1 MRNSSC
7 AIKEQQFQDAIN
19 SAMGMELTAV
29 AQPAGQPEPTGP
41 GAAFAPPALMAAPV
55 PGQTFEVR
63 ARLANRGGI
72 TVATPT
78 AASSSS
84 AKATEDRAAITIEGD
99 RGWQIA
105 PGQATGGPNLERHQQ
120 ATARVTVTLAD
131 DVALSTKPYFSRN
144 GLQESRYTLSD
155 PTQFGKPASTPPLRA
170 VGRYAIDGVSIEIR
184 ETVKRREAKL
194 PYGDVLREVRSVPR
208 LAVSISPANAIIPL
222 GSTEVRRASDG
233 RSTNVAIEVTVL
245 HNAEAPTSGQV
256 GLRLP
261 AGWKSEPTSQ
271 PSASPGRVSARR
283 IRFKVTP
290 SAVDA
295 KPYQIEAVATAAGK
309 EYREG
314 YELIDHRDLELR
326 YLYRPS
332 TTDVRGVNVTTVA
345 G

>member
-1 MRNSSC
+1 MQGLQLTRAAIAGAKDEDAKFIL

-72 TVATPT
+72 TVATPP
-78 AASSSS
+78 AA
-84 AKATEDRAAITIEGD
+84 TLRQDGGQAAITIEGD
-99 RGWQIA
+99 RGWQIS

-170 VGRYAIDGVSIEIR
+170 VGRYFIDGVPIEIR

-208 LAVSISPANAIIPL
+208 LAVTVSPANAI
-222 GSTEVRRASDG
+222 
-233 RSTNVAIEVTVL
+233 
-245 HNAEAPTSGQV
+245 
-256 GLRLP
+256 
-261 AGWKSEPTSQ
+261 
-271 PSASPGRVSARR
+271 
-283 IRFKVTP
+283 
-290 SAVDA
+290 
-295 KPYQIEAVATAAGK
+295 VATGQQAQQANQADREFQLKCHCFITPKKRHLVRSRSKFLQAGS
-309 EYREG
+309 RAG
-314 YELIDHRDLELR
+314 VTAVL
-326 YLYRPS
+326 
-332 TTDVRGVNVTTVA
+332 VRAVG
-345 G
+345 